1 MSVVARLLKRC
12 SLLFVRNRFHGEL
25 DEEMAFHRSQL
36 ERDFAANGMTAKAAR
51 AAAKR
56 QFGNTERLKER
67 SHEVIGFRW
76 ESVLED
82 LRYAIR
88 QLRRNPG
95 FSIVVLLTLAIGIGA
110 NTLIFSVTD
119 ALMLRPLPYKD
130 ANRLAILW
138 LRSPGI
144 GIPQDW
150 PSPGQYHD
158 IKTQNHVFDETAIA
172 IGEGYTLTGLSKAIK
187 VDGIEGSSS
196 LLPMFGAKPMLG
208 RLFTAD
214 EDRPGGHDT
223 VILTYGLWKQSF
235 GGDASILGRTI
246 TLDAKPRIVVGVL
259 PQEFKLNHEVIPSI
273 GGIDKP
279 EIFLPLPMDA
289 KQELNYGPEDFNILA
304 RVKPG
309 VTMQQAQ
316 SDIGL
321 IAARLRVEKHRDPSF
336 TISVVPLID
345 QVVGDVRS
353 SVLVLLGAVG
363 MVLLIACTNVANLL
377 LSRAA
382 GRQKEIALRTALGAG
397 RMRLMMQL
405 LTESVL
411 LSLMG
416 GAAGLGLAACG
427 LYVMRQMHPGNI
439 PRLDDMGMD
448 LRVLAFTLA
457 ISILTGIVFGLA
469 PALRTS
475 RVDLISTLKAG
486 GRGLNGGGLSVR
498 RDKLR
503 GVLVI
508 AELAVS
514 LTLLAGAGLLI
525 RSFVELLKV
534 PPGFNPD
541 GVVSMQVSA
550 TGPEYKDHARRIQ
563 FYEGLAQRVHN
574 LPGVTGEGIVLVLPL
589 TPSVSWGGMQV
600 EGYVPPPNQ
609 PELQVDQ
616 RTANA
621 EYFQTMQIPLRAG
634 RLFAPTDTEKSQP
647 VVLIDEKMANRFWPK
662 GDAVGKRIRPG
673 DRSPWLT
680 IVGVV
685 GLVKQYG
692 LDTDTRMVVYSSYSQ
707 QPSGYMYV
715 VARTTGDAA
724 QLANPV
730 VEQVHE
736 IDPNVPVFEIATMA
750 ERVHDSVARQRFAM
764 TMLGAFA
771 GFAMILAAIGVYG
784 VMSFLVT
791 QGTPDIAIRMALGA
805 RRESILS
812 LVFQQGMALA
822 LIGAVMGLLGAFFL
836 TRLMS
841 TLLFGVSA
849 ADPLTYVGVVVLLTL
864 ATLAACYFPA
874 RRAMR
879 VDPMVAL
886 RYE

>member
-25 DEEMAFHRSQL
+25 DEEMAFHRAQL
-36 ERDFAANGMTAKAAR
+36 EREFVAAGMTTKAAR

-56 QFGNTERLKER
+56 QFGNSERLKER

-76 ESVLED
+76 ETVVED

-88 QLRRNPG
+88 QLHRNPG
-95 FSIVVLLTLAIGIGA
+95 FTIVVLLTLAIGIGA

-130 ANRLAILW
+130 ASRLAILW

-158 IKTQNHVFDETAIA
+158 IKTQNHAFDETAIA

-187 VDGIEGSSS
+187 VDGIEASSS

-208 RLFTAD
+208 RLFTAE
-214 EDRPGGHDT
+214 EDRPGGHDS
-223 VILTYGLWKQSF
+223 VVLTYGLWKQQF
-235 GGDASILGRTI
+235 GGDANILGRTI
-246 TLDAKPRIVVGVL
+246 TLDAKPRIVIGVL
-259 PQEFKLNHEVIPSI
+259 PQDFKLNHEVVPTI

-321 IAARLRVEKHRDPSF
+321 IAARLRVEKHRDSSF

-353 SVLVLLGAVG
+353 SVLVLLGAVAL
-363 MVLLIACTNVANLL
+363 VLLIACTNVANLL

-405 LTESVL
+405 LTESLL
-411 LSLMG
+411 LSLLG
-416 GAAGLGLAACG
+416 GAAGLVLAACG
-427 LYVMRQMHPGNI
+427 LYVMRRIHPGNI

-457 ISILTGIVFGLA
+457 LSILTGIIFGLA

-486 GRGLNGGGLSVR
+486 GRSSNGGGLNVR

-508 AELAVS
+508 VELAVS

-525 RSFVELLKV
+525 RSFVQLLKV
-534 PPGFNPD
+534 PPGFKPD
-541 GVVSMQVSA
+541 GVISMQVSA
-550 TGPEYKDHARRIQ
+550 SGPEYKDHARRIQ
-563 FYEGLAQRVHN
+563 LYESLSQRVRS
-574 LPGVTGEGIVLVLPL
+574 LPGVTGEGIVSTLPL
-589 TPSVSWGGMQV
+589 TASVSWGGMQV
-600 EGYVPPPNQ
+600 EGYVPPANQ
-609 PELQVDQ
+609 PEFQVDQ
-616 RTANA
+616 RDANA
-621 EYFQTMQIPLRAG
+621 DYFQTMEIPLRAG
-634 RLFAPTDTEKSQP
+634 RLFASMDTEKSQP
-647 VVLIDEKMANRFWPK
+647 VVLVDEKMANRFWPN
-662 GDAVGKRIRPG
+662 GDAVGKRIRQG

-680 IVGVV
+680 VVGVV

-692 LDTDTRMVVYSSYSQ
+692 LDTDTRMVVYFPHSQ
-707 QPSGYMYV
+707 QPAGTMFV
-715 VARTTGDAA
+715 VARTSGDAA
-724 QLANPV
+724 QLANSV
-730 VEQVHE
+730 VDQVHT
-736 IDPNVPVFEIATMA
+736 IDANVPVFDVATMA

-771 GFAMILAAIGVYG
+771 AFAMILAAIGVYG

-822 LIGAVMGLLGAFFL
+822 LIGIATGLAGAFCL
-836 TRLMS
+836 TRVMS

-849 ADPLTYVGVVVLLTL
+849 TDPLTYLGVVALLTL